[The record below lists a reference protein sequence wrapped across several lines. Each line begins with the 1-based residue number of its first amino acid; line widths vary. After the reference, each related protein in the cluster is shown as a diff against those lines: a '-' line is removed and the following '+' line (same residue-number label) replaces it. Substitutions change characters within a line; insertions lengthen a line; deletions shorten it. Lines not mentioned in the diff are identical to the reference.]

1 MIYLTLMQEDVE
13 YLRNLAARR
22 ILKIKQEVQR
32 VYNSKVPAD
41 TNYLN
46 ILGKDIERTQRIY
59 DMCNASIIAKAAPE
73 TVEPT
78 LPQVKA

>member
-13 YLRNLAARR
+13 HLRNEAARR

-32 VYNSKVPAD
+32 VYNSEVPAD
-41 TNYLN
+41 INYLH
-46 ILGKDIERTQRIY
+46 ILGADIERTQRIY
-59 DMCNASIIAKAAPE
+59 DMCNASLIAKSAPE

-78 LPQVKA
+78 LPPVKA